1 MIAMAAAATA
11 AANKLANLSITTAD
25 NNRALIVC
33 LPACLCMCAGVF
45 TDQLHCSDDDGECCS
60 RISGAS
66 PLQLLLLSLSNA
78 NVHIAVVWGPAAA
91 VVQSL
96 LCTAAVNSS
105 AQEKECVQQR
115 RAACLAEKRTR
126 MRQRTVRES
135 GDKEEG
141 QNWERTKHTT
151 VERKRESERGNET
164 EETLLFSFC
173 KLSCWAKLRRD
184 NLGDISLH
192 LVVAH

>member
-1 MIAMAAAATA
+1 
-11 AANKLANLSITTAD
+11 
-25 NNRALIVC
+25 
-33 LPACLCMCAGVF
+33 MCVNAF

-66 PLQLLLLSLSNA
+66 PLQLLLSLSNA

-96 LCTAAVNSS
+96 LYGSSEFERSGERVCPATACLSGWLKSGQECDNERSEKVGTKKKDKT
-105 AQEKECVQQR
+105 EKEQNTQQWK
-115 RAACLAEKRTR
+115 EK
-126 MRQRTVRES
+126 E
-135 GDKEEG
+135 
-141 QNWERTKHTT
+141 
-151 VERKRESERGNET
+151 RESERGNET